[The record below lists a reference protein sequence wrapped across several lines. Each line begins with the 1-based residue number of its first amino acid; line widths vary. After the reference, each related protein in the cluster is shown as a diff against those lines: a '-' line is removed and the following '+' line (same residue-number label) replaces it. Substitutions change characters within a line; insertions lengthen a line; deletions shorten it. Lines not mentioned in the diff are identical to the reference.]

1 MHCKRKRKYKT
12 KKGKELEELIAMGN
26 VMVE

>member
-1 MHCKRKRKYKT
+1 VHSKGKRKYKT
-12 KKGKELEELIAMGN
+12 KKEKKLEELIAMGN